1 MVNAISTSDIRQA
14 VLRDQFRLLY
24 QPQIDIATG
33 RLAGVEALL
42 RWEHPRLGFLAPSAF
57 LDAIGSYG
65 LWNRVTGWVL
75 DRAIADAA
83 GWHAA
88 GATIRVWV
96 NVAASDVA
104 RHSSL
109 PQQVSRALHDHGLPG
124 DRLGLELT
132 ESGVLRNLDDA
143 VSVLGSLRS
152 AGVEIALDDFG
163 TGFSSLTHLRRLPFS
178 AVKID
183 RSFVQ
188 SIDSSAPD
196 AAITG
201 AVIDICRSLGV
212 DSIVEGVERVAEW
225 DVVARLG
232 ATQVQGYLLARPG
245 PATHAPR

>member
-1 MVNAISTSDIRQA
+1 M
-14 VLRDQFRLLY
+14 
-24 QPQIDIATG
+24 
-33 RLAGVEALL
+33 
-42 RWEHPRLGFLAPSAF
+42 
-57 LDAIGSYG
+57 
-65 LWNRVTGWVL
+65 
-75 DRAIADAA
+75 
-83 GWHAA
+83 
-88 GATIRVWV
+88 
-96 NVAASDVA
+96 
-104 RHSSL
+104 
-109 PQQVSRALHDHGLPG
+109 
-124 DRLGLELT
+124 
-132 ESGVLRNLDDA
+132 
-143 VSVLGSLRS
+143 LGSLRNS
-152 AGVEIALDDFG
+152 GVEIALDDFG

-245 PATHAPR
+245 PATHAPRWLETSWPAVISERRRGEDSEAPDASEPMGAISARSDG